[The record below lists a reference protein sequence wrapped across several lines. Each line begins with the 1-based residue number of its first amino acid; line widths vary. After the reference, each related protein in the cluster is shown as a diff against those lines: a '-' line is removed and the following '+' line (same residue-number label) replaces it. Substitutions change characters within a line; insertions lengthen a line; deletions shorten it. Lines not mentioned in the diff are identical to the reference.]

1 MLWDYVVS
9 GHSPFSY
16 AQLTRQSVAVGC
28 NAVSGQLIF
37 DQLPE
42 QVGDGHAVFT
52 GCHLQCGDSAGI
64 PLFLNSSRP
73 PSQKAPGRARP
84 EVASSAWPHSALMLR
99 RSPYRITDADELP
112 RRDANRHR
120 PTHQSL
126 YRRGHLAST
135 APAPVRPH
143 LSPPARGAEQ
153 RRRPPFSPFRFPADQ
168 SSASPDRSR
177 VHDTFCAYGIRAS
190 MTRLRLC
197 PVRRPG
203 EDGFNGKHLGWMEL

>member
-1 MLWDYVVS
+1 M
-9 GHSPFSY
+9 F
-16 AQLTRQSVAVGC
+16 
-28 NAVSGQLIF
+28 QLIV

-42 QVGDGHAVFT
+42 QIGDGQTMLA
-52 GCHLQCGDSAGI
+52 GCHLQRDDSAGI

-73 PSQKAPGRARP
+73 PAQKAPGRARP
-84 EVASSAWPHSALMLR
+84 EVASSAWPHSAPMLR

-112 RRDANRHR
+112 RRDANRHC

-135 APAPVRPH
+135 ASPPCARPF
-143 LSPPARGAEQ
+143 LPPARGAEQ

-203 EDGFNGKHLGWMEL
+203 EGGFNGKHLGWMEL